1 MQLQTIQ
8 LKESPSSLTYRIKYE
23 NRVDLTPSVRTKIAL
38 IANFGNA
45 YGRITRLSH
54 RFNVSRTTVY
64 AFRNRLQD
72 SIAEAFNPNERVA
85 EKNRVIR
92 EDTIRQILLLRLTGQ
107 SKLSAISCILAHNG
121 YSRDS
126 IGFISQIL
134 HDIGDTLP
142 QVMDYQGTVN
152 WACDEIY
159 HLGKVPI
166 LVTIEPISGAVV
178 QIEIA
183 TKPLKE
189 AWIDHWE
196 RLNTQ
201 GIHPLCLISDEG
213 WMLRAARMEQID
225 LDFQPDT
232 FHAVS
237 HRLGI
242 FAKRFEKTAYIA
254 IEAEYEREA
263 LCLNTQKPNQLP
275 LYKKQLVQRQQ
286 ETLKALILQSNFKFL
301 YHCLLQQFNVFDIHG
316 LPRKRA
322 FAEAEAKCAIDLMRT
337 LEIPSLNKELIFI
350 EKLLPDLFN
359 FLDKA
364 AHTCQKIIDS
374 NICPAQLIPFWAMA
388 WQYDKRSFKVKN
400 NYAYQKKLREI
411 SKQFLIDLKQEG
423 GENSV
428 NSVNSVNSDDLNV
441 FQATQATIFAAFDA
455 IIQSSA
461 PVEMFNSILRPFLN
475 QSRDQLSQQALNLI
489 MDFYNHH
496 TFKRGKRKGK
506 SPFEILTGQKKD
518 TPWLD
523 KIIDLVR
530 CNNI

>member
-1 MQLQTIQ
+1 M
-8 LKESPSSLTYRIKYE
+8 
-23 NRVDLTPSVRTKIAL
+23 VR
-38 IANFGNA
+38 
-45 YGRITRLSH
+45 
-54 RFNVSRTTVY
+54 
-64 AFRNRLQD
+64 
-72 SIAEAFNPNERVA
+72 EA
-85 EKNRVIR
+85 
-92 EDTIRQILLLRLTGQ
+92 TIRQILLLRLTGQ
-107 SKLSAISCILAHNG
+107 SKLDAISTILSHNG
-121 YSRDS
+121 HSRTS

-134 HDIGDTLP
+134 QAIGDELP
-142 QVMDYQGTVN
+142 QVIDYQGVDSLDSLN

-159 HLGKVPI
+159 YLGKVPI
-166 LVTIEPISGAVV
+166 LVTIEPISGAVLQV
-178 QIEIA
+178 EIA

-189 AWIDHWE
+189 AWIDHWQN
-196 RLNTQ
+196 LKAK

-213 WMLRAARMEQID
+213 WMLRAARMEQTD
-225 LDFQPDT
+225 WDFQPDT

-242 FAKRFEKTAYIA
+242 FAKRFEKSAYVA

-275 LYKKQLVQRQQ
+275 LYKEQLAKRQQ
-286 ETLKALILQSNFKFL
+286 ETLKALALQGNFKFL
-301 YHCLLQQFNVFDIHG
+301 YHCLLQQFNVFDTHG

-322 FAEAEAKCAIDLMRT
+322 FAEADAKCAIDLMRT
-337 LEIPSLNKELIFI
+337 LEIPSLNKELTFI

-364 AHTCQKIIDS
+364 ADTYQKIIDS

-411 SKQFLIDLKQEG
+411 SKQFLIDLKQELG
-423 GENSV
+423 VSL
-428 NSVNSVNSDDLNV
+428 DDFNV
-441 FQATQATIFAAFDA
+441 LQATIFASFDA

-475 QSRDQLSQQALNLI
+475 QARDQLSQQALNLI

-506 SPFEILTGQKKD
+506 SPFEILTGEKTQL
-518 TPWLD
+518 PWLD
-523 KIIDLVR
+523 KIIELVR
-530 CNNI
+530 LNNI

>member
-1 MQLQTIQ
+1 MQLQTIP
-8 LKESPSSLTYRIKYE
+8 LKESPSSLTYGIKYS
-23 NRVDLTPSVRTKIAL
+23 NRVDLTSEVRTKIAL
-38 IANFGNA
+38 IANYGNN
-45 YGRITRLSH
+45 YGRITRLSA

-64 AFRNRLQD
+64 AFRDQLRASMTATFSAKARVVESPDVLR
-72 SIAEAFNPNERVA
+72 EA
-85 EKNRVIR
+85 
-92 EDTIRQILLLRLTGQ
+92 TIRQILLLRLTGQ
-107 SKLSAISCILAHNG
+107 SKLDAISTILAHNG
-121 YSRDS
+121 HSRNS

-134 HDIGDTLP
+134 QAIGDKLP
-142 QVMDYQGTVN
+142 QVIDYPANDSLNSLNSLN

-159 HLGKVPI
+159 YSGKVPI
-166 LVTIEPISGAVV
+166 LVTIEPISGAVL

-189 AWIDHWE
+189 AWLDHWQN
-196 RLNTQ
+196 LKDK

-213 WMLRAARMEQID
+213 WMLRAARLEQANW
-225 LDFQPDT
+225 DFQPDT

-242 FAKRFEKTAYIA
+242 FAKRFEKSAYGA

-275 LYKKQLVQRQQ
+275 LYKEQLAKRQQ
-286 ETLKALILQSNFKFL
+286 ETLKALTLQSNFNFL

-322 FAEAEAKCAIDLMRT
+322 FAEAEVKCAIDLMRT
-337 LEIPSLNKELIFI
+337 LEIPSLNKELTFI

-364 AHTCQKIIDS
+364 ADTYQKIIDS
-374 NICPAQLIPFWAMA
+374 NICSICSAQLIPFWAIA
-388 WQYDKRSFKVKN
+388 WQYDKRSYKVKN

-411 SKQFLIDLKQEG
+411 SKQFLIDLKQEL
-423 GENSV
+423 
-428 NSVNSVNSDDLNV
+428 DLNLDD
-441 FQATQATIFAAFDA
+441 FNILQATIFALFDA

-506 SPFEILTGQKKD
+506 SPLEILTGQKKD

>member
-1 MQLQTIQ
+1 MQLQTIP
-8 LKESPSSLTYRIKYE
+8 LKESPSSLTYETKYS
-23 NRVDLTPSVRTKIAL
+23 NRVDLTSEVRTKIAL
-38 IANFGNA
+38 IANYGNN
-45 YGRITRLSH
+45 YGRITRLSA

-64 AFRNRLQD
+64 TFRDQLRA
-72 SIAEAFNPNERVA
+72 SIAATFSAKAEVEQSPAVVREA
-85 EKNRVIR
+85 
-92 EDTIRQILLLRLTGQ
+92 TIRQILLLRLTGQ
-107 SKLSAISCILAHNG
+107 SKLDAISTILSHNG
-121 YSRDS
+121 HSRTS

-134 HDIGDTLP
+134 QAIGDELP
-142 QVMDYQGTVN
+142 QVIDYQGVDSLN

-159 HLGKVPI
+159 YLGKVPI
-166 LVTIEPISGAVV
+166 LVTIEPISGAVLQV
-178 QIEIA
+178 EIA

-189 AWIDHWE
+189 AWIDHWQN
-196 RLNTQ
+196 LKAK

-213 WMLRAARMEQID
+213 WMLRAARMEQTD
-225 LDFQPDT
+225 WDFQPDT

-242 FAKRFEKTAYIA
+242 FAKRFEKSAYGA

-275 LYKKQLVQRQQ
+275 LYKEQLAKRQQ
-286 ETLKALILQSNFKFL
+286 ETLKALALQGNFKFL
-301 YHCLLQQFNVFDIHG
+301 YHCLLQQFNVFDTHG

-337 LEIPSLNKELIFI
+337 LEIPSLNKGLNKELTFI

-364 AHTCQKIIDS
+364 ADTYQKIIDS

-411 SKQFLIDLKQEG
+411 SKQFLIDLKQELD
-423 GENSV
+423 
-428 NSVNSVNSDDLNV
+428 VNSDDFNV
-441 FQATQATIFAAFDA
+441 FQATQVTIFAAFDA

-475 QSRDQLSQQALNLI
+475 QSRDQLSQPALNLI

-506 SPFEILTGQKKD
+506 SPYEILTGIKKD
-518 TPWLD
+518 RPWLD
-523 KIIDLVR
+523 KILALVQLH
-530 CNNI
+530 NI